1 MNKIQNTSK
10 YLNTLCKIVKT
21 YKKKTFYNIEY
32 KLEYQEQVFE
42 SVDWIVDGWQN

>member
-1 MNKIQNTSK
+1 MLKLLRFNIYVYFMNKIQNTSK

-32 KLEYQEQVFE
+32 KLE
-42 SVDWIVDGWQN
+42 